1 MIICFCINII
11 SFSVNY
17 LLWRDQTYLL
27 SNLGTF
33 LSRRLPPFSHGWDPI
48 CWMRLSLSI
57 EMPVLIA
64 GGDSDTASQRDL
76 WIFSLCALI
85 DKRNNSKNQ
94 INVIGLSILCTI
106 MASWGLKISL
116 GISCVLLAISI
127 VFAVYALYMEKSNL
141 RQIQRE
147 LLGLLRDTPSSDI
160 RDFFSSNVDGMH
172 EDWNCVK

>member
-11 SFSVNY
+11 SFSVNF
-17 LLWRDQTYLL
+17 L
-27 SNLGTF
+27 SESF
-33 LSRRLPPFSHGWDPI
+33 LSRRLPSFSQRLPISYQI
-48 CWMRLSLSI
+48 CWMTLSLSI

-76 WIFSLCALI
+76 RIFSLCALI

-160 RDFFSSNVDGMH
+160 RDFLSSNVDGMH
-172 EDWNCVK
+172 ED